1 LFFGF
6 VLRGGMAF
14 FGFGV
19 GVGIVRVIEK
29 KASIAGFF
37 ERSGVLACFVGS
49 NFSEAIFSFQIC
61 GLCIACE
68 VVCSVL

>member
-19 GVGIVRVIEK
+19 GVGIVRVIEEK
-29 KASIAGFF
+29 G
-37 ERSGVLACFVGS
+37 EHCWVL
-49 NFSEAIFSFQIC
+49 
-61 GLCIACE
+61 
-68 VVCSVL
+68 